1 MPQTGMHLKQQQ
13 VIKSQ
18 SNQKHHQDHADH
30 RSSQYR
36 EEHGEAA
43 RGPGKQRAVQDDRGA
58 RGDLRV

>member
-1 MPQTGMHLKQQQ
+1 MPQTGMRLKQQQ

-18 SNQKHHQDHADH
+18 SNQKHHQDHDH